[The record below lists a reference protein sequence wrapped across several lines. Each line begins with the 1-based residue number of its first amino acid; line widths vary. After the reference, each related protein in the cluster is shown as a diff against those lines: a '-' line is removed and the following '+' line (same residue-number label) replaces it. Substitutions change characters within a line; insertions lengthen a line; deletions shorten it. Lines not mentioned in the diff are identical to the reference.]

1 MKNWRTEGRI
11 IAEQMPNIC
20 LVGGLQEYCD
30 LTYVVAA
37 TTKNSYIK
45 KFVTNDHTPF
55 PFKYKKRVN
64 FNLGKVIIWDTNLPY
79 P

>member
-1 MKNWRTEGRI
+1 
-11 IAEQMPNIC
+11 MPNIC

-55 PFKYKKRVN
+55 PFKYKKSVN